1 MMPPNVLPRREVPN
15 GCIKN
20 RNTRIA
26 MVMGKIGNA
35 GCRAFSPSTAE
46 ITVIAGVITPSASR
60 VEAPMAAMKYA
71 HL

>member
-1 MMPPNVLPRREVPN
+1 
-15 GCIKN
+15 
-20 RNTRIA
+20 
-26 MVMGKIGNA
+26 MVMGRIGNT

-60 VEAPMAAMKYA
+60 VEAPIAAIKYA